1 MDETN
6 PVFENFRNKMRA
18 FGRPIRET
26 TRRVSAS
33 KFLGRDEL
41 EKKIEINARKIT
53 ILKNIIQAQQVG
65 IGEMLKSLS
74 ESSPI
79 PAIEKEILDIKET
92 VTSIKDTLIA
102 QQEFEQELFN
112 QSQRELERQRRRD
125 RENLLETRTGRLGS
139 FLKSTTQ
146 KIVDP
151 VKNIFV
157 GIIQFFATLFFGKFL
172 VNFTKF
178 LSNPKNIQV
187 LLRITDFISN
197 NFDAIITAVGLGTAA
212 IALFS
217 LKVLGIGAVL
227 RNIVLGNIFGTP
239 FSRVLGSRFG
249 STAATKGMPGA
260 FSRGTRTGNY
270 AGAPIG
276 ARFKGFK
283 FFSRGGLVPGT
294 GNVDSVPAMLT
305 PGEIVISKPAVEKIG
320 AINLLNL
327 NREAGKTNVPK
338 IRNGRFYANE
348 GMSVPNINMPSLS
361 GGSGDLISRVSKDK
375 TKSGIDPRVL
385 KLYPDL
391 DPTKP
396 GDYIKLKRK
405 KIPIDLDLDTVRN
418 FGMGMFGNPLS
429 KFDSP
434 EYGMS
439 LDDKITFR
447 VNEAIKNYNI
457 SMKPVSDPIIP
468 SPPIEESDGGVDL
481 SSFSKTLNP
490 AIQDSSPSDLQNDI
504 VQGDLAMPDD
514 SVLSTIGM
522 I

>member
-217 LKVLGIGAVL
+217 LKILGIGNIL
-227 RNIVLGNIFGTP
+227 RSIMIGNVFGTP
-239 FSRVLGSRFG
+239 TARVLGSRFG

-283 FFSRGGLVPGT
+283 FFSQGGLVPGT

-348 GMSVPNINMPSLS
+348 GMSVPSIPSLS
-361 GGSGDLISRVSKDK
+361 REGGGSIDFDMTKKLGGLGGGGYGTDSITDKSK
-375 TKSGIDPRVL
+375 TKSLGKRITDVGKLASIPFRFLLGIESPE
-385 KLYPDL
+385 
-391 DPTKP
+391 DPTE
-396 GDYIKLKRK
+396 
-405 KIPIDLDLDTVRN
+405 
-418 FGMGMFGNPLS
+418 
-429 KFDSP
+429 KFASAED
-434 EYGMS
+434 GMS
-439 LDDKITFR
+439 LDDKITYR
-447 VNEAIKNYNI
+447 VNEAIKNYNVSI
-457 SMKPVSDPIIP
+457 KPVSNPIIP